1 MAKPQTTCND
11 LLSPQHASSK
21 DNENSMQNNENQED
35 WYTMEN
41 HFYETIQDLEND
53 EKEQELQELLEQDF
67 TKENYLKHL
76 QTLRTVILQKENK
89 IKELMDQVHCH
100 ELAEI
105 ELQDKL
111 GWMEHD
117 LEEQLKIN
125 KQQFM
130 ELCRK

>member
-1 MAKPQTTCND
+1 MAKPQPTCNN

-21 DNENSMQNNENQED
+21 DNENSMPNNKNQED

-41 HFYETIQDLEND
+41 HFYEDIPDLEND
-53 EKEQELQELLEQDF
+53 ENEKELQDF
-67 TKENYLKHL
+67 TEQDYLKHL
-76 QTLRTVILQKENK
+76 QILRTVILQKDRK

-111 GWMEHD
+111 GWMEYD
-117 LEEQLKIN
+117 LEEQLNII

-130 ELCRK
+130 ELCIK